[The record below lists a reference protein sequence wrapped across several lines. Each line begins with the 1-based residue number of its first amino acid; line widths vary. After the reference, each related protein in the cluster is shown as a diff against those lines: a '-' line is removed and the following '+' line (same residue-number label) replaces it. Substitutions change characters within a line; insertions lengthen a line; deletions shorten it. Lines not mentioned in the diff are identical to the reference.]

1 MAQPHLAPGQLGSVL
16 PLGDK
21 LAQTLEKFYR
31 AFAALDSATMRS
43 CYAPDVRFED
53 EVFTL
58 RGVDEVAVLAR

>member
-1 MAQPHLAPGQLGSVL
+1 MRPN
-16 PLGDK
+16 
-21 LAQTLEKFYR
+21 AQTLEKFYR
-31 AFAALDSATMRS
+31 AFAALDSAAMRS